1 MPDKDVV
8 IAKVAS
14 IQRCLGR
21 IRDVTGLDPASLD
34 DIDIQDIFILNLQ
47 RAIQAC
53 LDLAAH
59 VVASEGLG
67 VPETMRGNFVLLKNK
82 NLLSPE
88 IASKMERM
96 TGFRNIAI
104 LDYQALNPEILK
116 SILSNNLKDIEEFY
130 TQLLMGLGVAEPG
143 SGQN

>member
-1 MPDKDVV
+1 MPDKDIV

-21 IRDVTGLDPASLD
+21 IREVTGLDPASLD

>member
-1 MPDKDVV
+1 MPDTDVV

-21 IRDVTGLDPASLD
+21 IRDVTDLDPASLEN
-34 DIDIQDIFILNLQ
+34 IDIQDIFILNLQ

-67 VPETMRGNFVLLKNK
+67 VPETLRENFVLLKNK
-82 NLLSPE
+82 NLLPLE
-88 IASKMERM
+88 TATKMERM

-104 LDYQALNPEILK
+104 HDYQTLNPDILK
-116 SILSNNLKDIEEFY
+116 SILCHNLKDIEDFY
-130 TQLLMGLGVAEPG
+130 TQLLLRLGFAGEKPQG
-143 SGQN
+143 